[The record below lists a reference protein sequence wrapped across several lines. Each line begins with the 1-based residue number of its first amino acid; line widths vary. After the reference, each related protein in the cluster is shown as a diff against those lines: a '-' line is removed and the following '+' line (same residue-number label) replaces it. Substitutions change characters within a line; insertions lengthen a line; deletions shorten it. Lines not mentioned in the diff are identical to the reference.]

1 MDELTPQELNKF
13 LSEFL
18 ITVRK
23 KEDNEEYV
31 PNSLKAFFA
40 SFERHLKKKNYLLK
54 DVQFEQAR
62 KALQSKHRDLKRKG
76 RGNKPNACAALS
88 EEDIQVLYKKDL
100 LGVSRQKRF

>member
-23 KEDNEEYV
+23 KEDNEEYE

-40 SFERHLKKKNYLLK
+40 SFERHLKKKNYGLCLMK
-54 DVQFEQAR
+54 DVQFEQTR
-62 KALQSKHRDLKRKG
+62 KALRQSKG
-76 RGNKPNACAALS
+76 
-88 EEDIQVLYKKDL
+88 I
-100 LGVSRQKRF
+100 